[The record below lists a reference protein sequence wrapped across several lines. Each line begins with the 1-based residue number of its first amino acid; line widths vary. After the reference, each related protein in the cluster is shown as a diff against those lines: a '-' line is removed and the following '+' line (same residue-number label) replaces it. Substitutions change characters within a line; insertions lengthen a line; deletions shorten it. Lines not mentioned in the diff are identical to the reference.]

1 MKKLFIGQT
10 HELSW
15 SIGAES
21 KKDDV
26 SDIISDI
33 GSMLETLNGKYN
45 LINVLR
51 EKISE
56 NENTIQNNNNRLIE
70 ISTLLIGDEESEVQE
85 IEKMRQTNVERLNKV
100 KKQLDNLRD
109 KISDTKSEINRLT
122 KDRDDILA
130 NKTEKTDLERQLEFC
145 EEAIEIVEDLDKNLK
160 KNILDKITEIISKQ
174 IINNNFSDDKF
185 KHVMIDDNFDV
196 SLKDFLGD
204 KIIPGD
210 LSGGEKRIL
219 ALSFIVALNNI
230 SGFDLPLFI
239 DAPFSALDDT
249 NKQLFMD
256 NLPVF
261 TKDKQIVFLFI
272 GDDYKDY
279 VEDMVNPYCNKKIEL
294 VKKQKYI
301 TEVKEHERE
310 D

>member
-1 MKKLFIGQT
+1 
-10 HELSW
+10 
-15 SIGAES
+15 
-21 KKDDV
+21 
-26 SDIISDI
+26 
-33 GSMLETLNGKYN
+33 MLETLNGKYN